1 MKKTVFCLLCGM
13 IVFLGT
19 HDGHASEVLKVQTP
33 GLEARVT
40 FQDLDEGKLLVS
52 VLDAQENPVRGLEPE
67 DFVVQRGIKQ
77 AKILSV
83 ETLETSK
90 EVPLNIVLVVDNS
103 YSMRKREA
111 VESLLA
117 ALEAFF
123 GTLRPIDNIHAVVF
137 STKEPTQVRDHT
149 MRAKAFQSSDASE
162 LRGFFTDAFGPGL
175 TSGTYLYEAMVA
187 GLDII
192 RHMPERDQKF
202 LVVFSDGEDINSDFK
217 SPVVAASAQDIPNFE
232 AYCVDYMPGSKIDPF
247 LMSFTKSHGGRTW
260 KATSATEILPIFQ
273 SFTTTLLYRYVVSYR
288 VLAPPRGALRMEPA
302 ELNLD
307 VLTMIGGAPLM
318 DTIFFETGQSEIPDH
333 YVLFREK
340 SQTES
345 FDEDD
350 LSSALD
356 KHHNVLNLVGR
367 QLAHNPSAHVR
378 IVGCNSD
385 TGVEKGDL
393 DLSRR
398 RAETVKAYL
407 AGIWGIESA
416 RMKVE
421 ARNLP
426 VNPTP
431 TIVVG
436 SRPENQRVEIIFESL
451 DMQNEAA
458 RAFIVEQ
465 TNRREIEIVP
475 EIVAEYGLETWE
487 LTILADN
494 QVIKT
499 LEGAQDLQPAYTFSL
514 DQLGLDKLLAS
525 NELEARIRVADI
537 YGDTHETAI
546 GPLPVRVSK
555 KEVIHEIVGSPHGS
569 ITMAPETLTIEELT
583 TIDSSPLLNYIFFE
597 TGESEIPA
605 RYVLFANQADTRTFE
620 ESKLRGTMEKHHH
633 TLNIIGKR
641 LVEHPETRVTIVGC
655 NSNRGV
661 ERDKID
667 LSRSRAEAVRAY
679 LRYIWGIDSWRM
691 QVEARSLP
699 AVASAGSVEAGRIE
713 NQRVEIYADSP
724 EILDTVRSTYVE
736 EISDAR
742 QFMIRPH
749 VEAGYDLAHWTLRLA
764 GDGETLGSLEG
775 QGDLLPEYT
784 FGFETIGLR
793 KIGSYGAIRA
803 TVDVRD
809 KKGQVYQTDVSSSV
823 RVIRREERRAQKMGY
838 KVLEKYALILFDFD
852 RADIEDRNRAV
863 LDRIIRRIAEV
874 PEARVKI
881 VGHTDSIGKEAYN
894 IDLSNRRAKAAYDR
908 IVTGGLEAD
917 DRVTF
922 EGAGPFDPLFD
933 NNLPEGRALNRTVT
947 ITLEYEQK

>member
-1 MKKTVFCLLCGM
+1 
-13 IVFLGT
+13 
-19 HDGHASEVLKVQTP
+19 
-33 GLEARVT
+33 
-40 FQDLDEGKLLVS
+40 
-52 VLDAQENPVRGLEPE
+52 
-67 DFVVQRGIKQ
+67 
-77 AKILSV
+77 
-83 ETLETSK
+83 
-90 EVPLNIVLVVDNS
+90 
-103 YSMRKREA
+103 
-111 VESLLA
+111 
-117 ALEAFF
+117 
-123 GTLRPIDNIHAVVF
+123 
-137 STKEPTQVRDHT
+137 
-149 MRAKAFQSSDASE
+149 
-162 LRGFFTDAFGPGL
+162 
-175 TSGTYLYEAMVA
+175 
-187 GLDII
+187 
-192 RHMPERDQKF
+192 
-202 LVVFSDGEDINSDFK
+202 VFSDGEDINSAFK
-217 SPVVAASAQDIPNFE
+217 SPVVTASAQDIRNFE
-232 AYCVDYMPGSKIDPF
+232 AYCVDYMPRSKMDPF
-247 LMSFTKSHGGRTW
+247 LMSFAQSHGGRIW
-260 KATSATEILPIFQ
+260 KAMSATEILPIFQ
-273 SFTTTLLYRYVVSYR
+273 SFTTTLLYRYVVSYK
-288 VLAPPRGALRMEPA
+288 VLDPPRGTLRIEPT

-318 DTIFFETGQSEIPDH
+318 DTVFFETGKSEIPDH

-340 SQTES
+340 SQAES
-345 FDEDD
+345 FDEKD
-350 LSSALD
+350 LSNALE
-356 KHHNVLNLVGR
+356 KHHNVLNLVGQ
-367 QLAHNPSAHVR
+367 QLTQTPSARIR

-398 RAETVKAYL
+398 RAEAVKAYL
-407 AGIWGIESA
+407 ATIWGIEPA
-416 RMKVE
+416 RMDVE

-436 SRPENQRVEIIFESL
+436 SRPENQRVEIIFDSL

-458 RAFIVEQ
+458 QAFIVEQ
-465 TNRREIEIVP
+465 TKRHGIEIVP
-475 EIVAEYGLETWE
+475 EIVAEYGLESWE

-494 QVIKT
+494 HVIKT
-499 LEGAQDLQPAYTFSL
+499 LQGDRDLEPAYTFSL
-514 DQLGLDKLLAS
+514 DQLGLDKLMES
-525 NELEARIRVADI
+525 HKLEARIRVADI
-537 YGDTHETAI
+537 YGDKHETAVD
-546 GPLPVRVSK
+546 PLPVSVSK
-555 KEVIHEIVGSPHGS
+555 KEVIHELVGSPHGS
-569 ITMAPETLTIEELT
+569 ISMRPETLTIEELT

-597 TGESEIPA
+597 TGESEIPD
-605 RYVLFANQADTRTFE
+605 RYVRFANQADTGTFD

-641 LVEHPETRVTIVGC
+641 LVEHPEARVTIVGC

-699 AVASAGSVEAGRIE
+699 AVASTSSVEAGRIE

-724 EILDTVRSTYVE
+724 EILDTIRSTYVE

-742 QFMIRPH
+742 QFMILPR
-749 VEAGYDLAHWTLRLA
+749 VEAGYDLAHWAIRLA

-775 QGDLLPEYT
+775 RGDLLPAYT
-784 FGFETIGLR
+784 FGFETIGLH

-809 KKGQVYQTDVSSSV
+809 KKGQTYQTEVRSSV
-823 RVIRREERRAQKMGY
+823 RLIRREERRAQKMGY

-852 RADIEDRNRAV
+852 RADIEERNRVV
-863 LDRIIRRIAEV
+863 LDRIIGRIAEV

-894 IDLSNRRAKAAYDR
+894 IDLSNRRAKTAYDQ
-908 IVTGGLEAD
+908 IVAGGLQAD

-933 NNLPEGRALNRTVT
+933 NDLPEGRALNRTVT
-947 ITLEYEQK
+947 IALEYEQK